1 MEKFFHAPVQVKFW
15 DGEHYSYGIAFEDRI
30 ICACCGAVFEI
41 KELYETR
48 EDKPEEEII
57 ICYDTWVPFGEF
69 IGDED
74 EE

>member
-1 MEKFFHAPVQVKFW
+1 MEKFFYAPMQVKFW
-15 DGEHYSYGIAFEDRI
+15 DGENYCYGIAFE
-30 ICACCGAVFEI
+30 
-41 KELYETR
+41 ELYETR